1 MTPGQAGA
9 RAMGM
14 FDLQGHRGARALFPE
29 NTLEGLRAAIALG
42 LGTIEIDVGVTRDGA
57 VVVHHDPALN
67 PDTTRDRAGAWLPA
81 RGPLL
86 RELTL
91 AQLAHYDVGRI
102 RPGTA
107 YAERFPQQAARDGAR
122 IPMLDQVLTLDDA
135 IRWNIELKSIPTHP
149 GWTVPAEEMVERVLH
164 VAGAAGA
171 LDRITIQSFDWRAP
185 RHARRIRPGIA
196 RGWLTD
202 ARTVAD
208 APLWL
213 GWEVADMD
221 AVPGAVAKE
230 GGGTWTPEHEDLT
243 EDQLAEAH
251 GLGLLVVPWTVNAR
265 ADMLRLIG
273 WGVDG
278 LITDWPDRALA
289 ALADRP
295 TGAGRP

>member
-1 MTPGQAGA
+1 MTQGPAGV

-29 NTLEGLRAAIALG
+29 NTLEGLRAAVALG
-42 LGTIEIDVGVTRDGA
+42 LRTIEIDVGVTRDGA

-67 PDTTRDRAGAWLPA
+67 PDITRDGAGAWLPA

-86 RELTL
+86 RDLTL
-91 AQLAHYDVGRI
+91 AQLAEYDVGRI
-102 RPGTA
+102 RPGTD

-122 IPMLDQVLTLDDA
+122 IPTLDQVLALDDA
-135 IRWNIELKSIPTHP
+135 THWNIELKSMPAHP
-149 GWTVPAEEMVERVLH
+149 GWTVDAEEMVERVLH

-171 LDRITIQSFDWRAP
+171 LERITVQSFDWRAP
-185 RHARRIRPGIA
+185 RHARRIRPGVA
-196 RGWLTD
+196 RGWLT
-202 ARTVAD
+202 AAATVAD

-213 GWEVADMD
+213 GRHVAGMD
-221 AVPGAVAKE
+221 GVPDAIAKE
-230 GGGTWTPEHEDLT
+230 GGGTWTAEHTDLT
-243 EDQLAEAH
+243 EDLLAEAH

-265 ADMLRLIG
+265 ADMLTLLD

-295 TGAGRP
+295 AETGRP